1 MILFYIIYN
10 YISNNYFD
18 YVVLY
23 CIYLS
28 LPLNFFLTET
38 GKMQTLERCSVY
50 FKRLLAINGNL
61 NEGNFLNYNINL
73 VDVPD
78 NFVKPSGYHF
88 NEHQKKI
95 LNMRKNSSLGD
106 ILEKNITS
114 EDLHTHFIFQTVFLF
129 IDNNGNIFKIKKHG
143 DNFKA
148 FDCHDINRRLEIEIE
163 HVGINP
169 ENKDEYQKFY
179 IMRLIDGSVY
189 IDVNILSSLIP
200 NVDKAKKDENR
211 IWENLSINTKTNTHY
226 LTGSACI
233 RHIEL
238 NELMIYSFKIRPD
251 HKRRHAVADGR
262 TNSIQHMINR
272 KYQTVAI
279 FREDTEDT
287 TPLEETRSKCH
298 DLFKKTLPNGI
309 FYTNKHNDLTTQYEK
324 QCGDGELTNL
334 PDIFFRSLNTFEGF
348 AVPKNDENMLHYP
361 VIPSLGAIDYYK
373 REKAIILAKR
383 HMMSD
388 TKTNV
393 APRLDLTDVRKSL
406 YLYKGF
412 KLDYVLNY
420 CVQYFHDNVTRQKK
434 LDNMTPEDD
443 PLCIYRGLMR
453 YGNMPDESSDR
464 NTTDDNVENI
474 EVYYDI
480 YVYKGTNLNF
490 RDDTV
495 LHILIDKRKQT
506 ETICTTETESDRN
519 RIDSDTVEPS
529 RKRSRICDDH
539 EFQTDNQVSDV
550 SIQVSDEHCSDGY
563 ESDNKVTSEEEE
575 DSDDS
580 SYRPGSSDE
589 DSSISGSSN
598 NSDSDSGLC
607 SDDFEIIAQHQK
619 ASSSSLYDD
628 DGTMVSSLTG
638 TTSYAPSPS
647 PVYRTPVDVVP
658 PDDEEDGL

>member
-1 MILFYIIYN
+1 L
-10 YISNNYFD
+10 
-18 YVVLY
+18 
-23 CIYLS
+23 
-28 LPLNFFLTET
+28 
-38 GKMQTLERCSVY
+38 GK
-50 FKRLLAINGNL
+50 
-61 NEGNFLNYNINL
+61 L
-73 VDVPD
+73 VD
-78 NFVKPSGYHF
+78 
-88 NEHQKKI
+88 
-95 LNMRKNSSLGD
+95 
-106 ILEKNITS
+106 
-114 EDLHTHFIFQTVFLF
+114 
-129 IDNNGNIFKIKKHG
+129 
-143 DNFKA
+143 
-148 FDCHDINRRLEIEIE
+148 RL
-163 HVGINP
+163 
-169 ENKDEYQKFY
+169 
-179 IMRLIDGSVY
+179 
-189 IDVNILSSLIP
+189 
-200 NVDKAKKDENR
+200 
-211 IWENLSINTKTNTHY
+211 TKTNTHY

-238 NELMIYSFKIRPD
+238 NELMISSFKIRPD
-251 HKRRHAVADGR
+251 NKRRHAVADGR

-272 KYQTVAI
+272 NVMMINRKYQTVAI
-279 FREDTEDT
+279 FRDDSEHTT
-287 TPLEETRSKCH
+287 TPLEQTRSKCH

-309 FYTNKHNDLTTQYEK
+309 FYTNEHNDLTTQYEK
-324 QCGDGELTNL
+324 QCGDGEFTNL
-334 PDIFFRSLNTFEGF
+334 PDIFFRSLETFEGF

-373 REKAIILAKR
+373 REKAIMLAKR

-412 KLDYVLNY
+412 KLDYVLKY
-420 CVQYFHDNVTRQKK
+420 CVQYFNDNVTRQEK
-434 LDNMTPEDD
+434 LDKMTPEDD

-453 YGNMPDESSDR
+453 YGNMPDKSSKQNTTDDNVGNMPDKTSDQ

-519 RIDSDTVEPS
+519 RIDSDTFEPA

-539 EFQTDNQVSDV
+539 EFHTDNQVSDV
-550 SIQVSDEHCSDGY
+550 SIQVSDEDCSDGY
-563 ESDNKVTSEEEE
+563 ESDNIVTSEEEEE

-589 DSSISGSSN
+589 DSSISSSSN
-598 NSDSDSGLC
+598 DSDSDSGLC
-607 SDDFEIIAQHQK
+607 SDDFEIIAQYQK
-619 ASSSSLYDD
+619 ASNSSPYDD

-638 TTSYAPSPS
+638 TTSYAPSHS

-658 PDDEEDGL
+658 PDDEEEDGL